1 MLKRL
6 LVAALALVPVQ
17 AVHAQTSGAVTNH
30 AFVIGK
36 GAGTTGY
43 TSLLCGSAQLAVG
56 QSAADP
62 ICRTLSGDVTLDAAG
77 VTTIG
82 ADKVTNSMLAGSIAA
97 SKLIGTDI
105 ATVGTI
111 TSGTWNGTTIAVANG
126 GTGATN
132 ASGARTNLGL
142 AIGSNVQAWD
152 ADLDCY
158 AALTGT
164 GIVRRTGSGTC
175 SAGTA
180 VANSELATM
189 ASGTFKGNVS
199 GGSAA
204 PSDLTASQVLD
215 AIGSTRG
222 AILYRGASGWSL
234 LAPGTSGYVLTSNG
248 SGADPSYQDIGGG
261 GGGLS
266 DTDRRNSLLDRI
278 YQSKSLGYPRRVI
291 NAWAT
296 GFKAATDTDRG
307 INAGSSSNVDASQ
320 AATGGYVLPQR
331 VAGTYTTQISESV
344 SANNPGWTGYNVRQ
358 LLPAG
363 SGGVSGKM
371 IKVTLS
377 PPATGSNTSIAAIY
391 VGHPGGSLPNFSGNQ
406 VQLKF
411 GGSSSVVLTAGGP
424 TVTSDPV
431 AYDYDH
437 TKTLLGAFYIS
448 AGDAGSA
455 SPAASFVRYVKSGSD
470 ESSSTTV
477 SGYGG
482 GTSNVLF
489 TVSKVETAP
498 LVPTDMTLT
507 TISQTTDASV
517 SNVRALIEYD
527 NVDAPTLNS
536 DLTAEVTCDGGAN
549 WAAAALSSVTA
560 NSQGGRSVAET
571 ADTACTAGTSFAM
584 RLKTANG
591 KDVPTY
597 GATVAAH

>member
-56 QSAADP
+56 QAAADP

-199 GGSAA
+199 GSSAT

-222 AILYRGASGWSL
+222 SILYRGASGWSL
-234 LAPGTSGYVLTSNG
+234 LAPGASGYALTSNG

-266 DTDRRNSLLDRI
+266 DTDRRNVLLDRV
-278 YQSKSLGYPRRVI
+278 YQSKLMGASRRVI
-291 NAWAT
+291 DVFAD
-296 GFKAATDTDRG
+296 GFKAVDG
-307 INAGSSSNVDASQ
+307 IDSGSSSNYVAD
-320 AATGGYVLPQR
+320 TIGGYVIPSAS
-331 VAGTYTTQISESV
+331 AGTAISD
-344 SANNPGWTGYNVRQ
+344 G
-358 LLPAG
+358 AG
-363 SGGVSGKM
+363 TAIGNMTSSGG
-371 IKVTLS
+371 LS
-377 PPATGSNTSIAAIY
+377 AAFSGSNGKLYA
-391 VGHPGGSLPNFSGNQ
+391 N
-406 VQLKF
+406 
-411 GGSSSVVLTAGGP
+411 
-424 TVTSDPV
+424 
-431 AYDYDH
+431 
-437 TKTLLGAFYIS
+437 
-448 AGDAGSA
+448 
-455 SPAASFVRYVKSGSD
+455 
-470 ESSSTTV
+470 SSTTSV
-477 SGYGG
+477 GGAPGYIGKNFTG
-482 GTSNVLF
+482 SPKAIHSATVYATTDLGFDGTAGATTITWTLYGSQ
-489 TVSKVETAP
+489 TAP
-498 LVPTDMTLT
+498 STWTDGTILGTTGAFADATGISKTIASNDKTTKWNYVWFYGTTTESGGAGEIAIARAYFLPPSYADMTLVSS
-507 TISQTTDASV
+507 SQVTDTSKSSARV
-517 SNVRALIEYD
+517 LIEFGNGASPSLNTD
-527 NVDAPTLNS
+527 ITVD
-536 DLTAEVTCDGGAN
+536 VTCDGGAN
-549 WAAAALSSVTA
+549 WSAATLSAVTA
-560 NSQGGRSVAET
+560 HSQGSRSVAET
-571 ADTACTAGTSFAM
+571 ADTACTSGTSFAY
-584 RLKTANG
+584 RIKTFNNVAL
-591 KDVPTY
+591 PIY
-597 GATVAAH
+597 GTSISVF